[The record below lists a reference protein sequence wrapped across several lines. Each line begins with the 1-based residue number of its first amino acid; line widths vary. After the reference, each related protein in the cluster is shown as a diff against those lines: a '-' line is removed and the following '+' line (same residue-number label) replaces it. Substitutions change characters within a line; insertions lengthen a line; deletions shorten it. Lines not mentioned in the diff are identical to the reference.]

1 MNKRDY
7 KKTLFR
13 LQEMKGQAEQKKLEY
28 ERSVIECMSTE
39 ELKEICAMY
48 DNDKIDE
55 NRINEIW
62 ERAENEYKSKASKK
76 A

>member
-7 KKTLFR
+7 KKALFR
-13 LQEMKGQAEQKKLEY
+13 LEEMKGQAEQKKIEY